1 MNFLYFSMLRLTLAD
16 LDNSLTLFNK
26 PQLCKRRRHELTTEP
41 LKLLA
46 AVYSIIRPV
55 DSISDTTKKPTTRVY
70 QISSSPR
77 IYNCFY
83 YKESYGLPLDPF
95 SFS

>member
-1 MNFLYFSMLRLTLAD
+1 MDFLYFSMLRLTLAD
-16 LDNSLTLFNK
+16 LENSLTLFNE

-55 DSISDTTKKPTTRVY
+55 DSISDTTKKPTT
-70 QISSSPR
+70 
-77 IYNCFY
+77 
-83 YKESYGLPLDPF
+83 KENYDEQGEAVNLDYV
-95 SFS
+95 SITSL

>member
-1 MNFLYFSMLRLTLAD
+1 MLRLTLAD
-16 LDNSLTLFNK
+16 LDNSFNK

-41 LKLLA
+41 LKLLT
-46 AVYSIIRPV
+46 AVYSISIIRHV
-55 DSISDTTKKPTTRVY
+55 DWISDTAKKPATKVY

-83 YKESYGLPLDPF
+83 YKESYDLPLDPY
-95 SFS
+95 SYS

>member
-41 LKLLA
+41 LKLLT
-46 AVYSIIRPV
+46 AVYSIIRHV
-55 DSISDTTKKPTTRVY
+55 DWISDTAKKPATKVY

-83 YKESYGLPLDPF
+83 YKESYDLPLDPY
-95 SFS
+95 SYS